1 MTKRISFMIN
11 VDVFCPLYNAENYI
25 SGLIKG
31 IRSQKNVQ
39 INKIIFGITESTDKT
54 LDLIC
59 KLNDVDYFIVKKE
72 EFSHS
77 SVRNEG
83 IRKCISNVV
92 ILLTQ
97 DVVLFDENAFFNI
110 ASKINDSIV
119 YAFGKQISKFKGIEK
134 HIREINY
141 PNKSY
146 VMGKKDIDKYQLM
159 TFFASDAFA
168 AYNREIFIRVNG
180 YDDKKLMM
188 SEDMYYSHK
197 IILLGYKT
205 AYVSEAVVEHSHNF
219 KLKELYKRYYDTG
232 NFFKENP
239 EFSKYKA
246 TESGLKLAIK
256 VFIRIIKTFD
266 LYSLII
272 FIPNMMARFLGKKKG
287 QK

>member
-1 MTKRISFMIN
+1 MIDI
-11 VDVFCPLYNAENYI
+11 DVFCPLYNAESYI
-25 SGLIKG
+25 SRLMKG
-31 IRSQKNVQ
+31 IRSQKNVK
-39 INKIIFGITESTDKT
+39 INKIVFGITESTDKT

-59 KLNDVDYFIVKKE
+59 KLNDVDYFIVKKS

-77 SVRNEG
+77 GVRSEG
-83 IRKCISNVV
+83 IRKCLSNIV

-97 DVVLFDENAFFNI
+97 DVVLSDENAFFNI

-134 HIREINY
+134 YIREINY
-141 PNKSY
+141 PNESY
-146 VMGKKDIDKYQLM
+146 IMEKRDIDKYQLM

-168 AYNREIFIRVNG
+168 AYNREIFIKVNG

-219 KLKELYKRYYDTG
+219 RLKELYKRYYETG
-232 NFFKENP
+232 KFFKENP
-239 EFSKYKA
+239 EFFKYKT
-246 TESGLKLAIK
+246 TESGLKLAIR

-266 LYSLII
+266 FYSLII
-272 FIPNMMARFLGKKKG
+272 FVPNMMARFIGKKKG